1 LALRSDSF
9 VRTLPFGRVLA
20 PRAARSRT
28 RFHSKH
34 LLFFLL
40 FGLVVG
46 AVARMLVPGRESG
59 GWLTSLVL
67 GVLGSFVGGFLGRG
81 FGYADGR
88 PAGFLMSLL
97 GAVLLLVAYHLV
109 GGRKAAT

>member
-1 LALRSDSF
+1 M
-9 VRTLPFGRVLA
+9 
-20 PRAARSRT
+20 
-28 RFHSKH
+28 H

-46 AVARMLVPGRESG
+46 AIARVLVPGREAG
-59 GWLTSLVL
+59 GWFTSMVV

-97 GAVLLLVAYHLV
+97 GAVLLLIAYHLL
-109 GGRKAAT
+109 GRRASA